1 MPAMIRMAQ
10 GTAPGFGGA
19 PLPPFRTGLN
29 LLIKVHRS
37 RSIPLRW
44 FSFYHGI
51 AMITRRQW
59 WIALLPLAACEN
71 PNERIEVLPMT
82 LGEWRRVSVEN
93 MPPEEHSQELKQRGI
108 KQARRGNY
116 DAKGARM
123 TASVYEYGSQA
134 VAFEMVQKW
143 RPEPGKMAFHQGAY
157 FVILAGGA
165 PEDNKARND
174 FAALLEASLKK

>member
-1 MPAMIRMAQ
+1 MM
-10 GTAPGFGGA
+10 
-19 PLPPFRTGLN
+19 
-29 LLIKVHRS
+29 
-37 RSIPLRW
+37 
-44 FSFYHGI
+44 
-51 AMITRRQW
+51 TRRLW
-59 WIALLPLAACEN
+59 WIALLPLGACEN

-108 KQARRGNY
+108 KHARRGNY
-116 DAKGARM
+116 DAKGVRM
-123 TASVYEYGSQA
+123 TASVYEYGGQA

-157 FVILAGGA
+157 FVILSGGA